1 MESVDEMK
9 KSLVI
14 VMSRL
19 DMDFKDIDSTSFDL
33 VDEFRNITLK
43 DIREALRNG
52 SLAKY
57 GVTYK
62 LNTQVICF
70 WIREYLKSTKS
81 KLL

>member
-1 MESVDEMK
+1 VK
-9 KSLVI
+9 KSLAI

-19 DMDFKDIDSTSFDL
+19 DMDFKDIDLTAVDL
-33 VDEFRNITLK
+33 IDEFKFMNLK

-57 GVTYK
+57 GITYK

-70 WIREYLKSTKS
+70 WIREYLKSKKS

>member
-1 MESVDEMK
+1 
-9 KSLVI
+9 
-14 VMSRL
+14 MSRL
-19 DMDFKDIDSTSFDL
+19 DMDFKDIDSTAIDL
-33 VDEFRNITLK
+33 IEEFRNISLK
-43 DIREALRNG
+43 DIRESLRNG

-70 WIREYLKSTKS
+70 WIREYLKSKKS

>member
-1 MESVDEMK
+1 
-9 KSLVI
+9 
-14 VMSRL
+14 
-19 DMDFKDIDSTSFDL
+19 MDFDSIDETINDL
-33 VDEFRNITLK
+33 LDEFKHVTIK

-62 LNTQVICF
+62 LNTQVLCF
-70 WIREYLKSTKS
+70 WIREHLKTKKS

>member
-1 MESVDEMK
+1 M
-9 KSLVI
+9 
-14 VMSRL
+14 
-19 DMDFKDIDSTSFDL
+19 
-33 VDEFRNITLK
+33 NLK

-57 GVTYK
+57 GITYK

-70 WIREYLKSTKS
+70 WIREYLKSKKS